1 MYAGISGLRNHQVK
15 MDVIGNNIA
24 NVNTIGFKKSRV
36 SFQEILSQTI
46 KNASAPT
53 DKRGGT
59 NSQQAGLGMA
69 VGSVTVIHSAGSLQS
84 TGRMTDLAIEG
95 DGFFILKSGDDIFYS
110 RAGDFSFD
118 RDGYLINASGL
129 KVQGYLPIVDP
140 LTGASRIDDLNP
152 VTIGEL
158 KINIGEGSGGKDT
171 ENIRLINNLDSQAP
185 LNATITA
192 PIEIYDENGR
202 EYQAQ
207 ISFFRTGISEWNY
220 TIAIKDNDGNMIEDI
235 ENNTGLL
242 NFSNVGKLDQENSE
256 IETISF
262 SDIGGGTISINVDF
276 SKITQFAAPSSVQAD
291 FQDGYASGTLENAL
305 IDNSGVITGVY
316 SNGEKRELGKIAL
329 ASFKNPAG
337 LISAGG
343 NVFKTSNNSG
353 LANIGSAGTGSRGT
367 ISPGTLEMSNV
378 DLSEEFVDMIS
389 TQRGFQA
396 NSRIITTTDEM
407 LQELTNMKR

>member
-15 MDVIGNNIA
+15 MDIIGNNIA

-46 KNASAPT
+46 KSASAPT

-69 VGSVTVIHSAGSLQS
+69 VGSITVIHTAGSLQA

-95 DGFFILKSGDDIFYS
+95 DGFFILKSGEETFFS
-110 RAGDFSFD
+110 RAGNFSFD
-118 RDGYLINASGL
+118 RDGYLLNASGF
-129 KVQGYLPIVDP
+129 KVQGYLPVIDP
-140 LTGASRIDDLNP
+140 VTGARRIDDLNP
-152 VTIGEL
+152 VTIGDL
-158 KINIGEGSGGKDT
+158 RINLGEGSGGKAT
-171 ENIRLINNLDSQAP
+171 KNIRLTNNLDSQAP
-185 LNATITA
+185 LDSAITA

-207 ISFFRTGISEWNY
+207 ISFIRTGISQWNY
-220 TIAIKDNDGNMIEDI
+220 TVTIHKDGEVIDGI
-235 ENNTGLL
+235 ENNTGQL
-242 NFSNVGKLDQENSE
+242 NFTNQGKLDEENSE
-256 IETISF
+256 IGAISF
-262 SDIGGGTISINVDF
+262 TDIGEGTVAINLNF
-276 SKITQFAAPSSVQAD
+276 SKITQFASPSSVQAD
-291 FQDGYASGTLENAL
+291 FQDGYASGTLENVVV
-305 IDNSGVITGVY
+305 DNSGLITGVY
-316 SNGEKRELGKIAL
+316 SNGEKRELGKVAL

-337 LISAGG
+337 LIAAGY
-343 NVFKTSNNSG
+343 NLFKTSNNSG
-353 LANIGSAGTGSRGT
+353 LADLGSAGTGSRGT

-396 NSRIITTTDEM
+396 NSRIISTSDEM
-407 LQELTNMKR
+407 LQELTNMKRS